1 MAKKFSN
8 IIFYLTLIIIAI
20 CVACIWMFSGFR
32 HEYGKFNM
40 ILVAFLAVTL
50 LQILIFTP
58 IKFTILSLDAAF
70 WPAHQAP
77 ETPNENANVDTFMDN
92 LRLRLRTLRSELM
105 ITERHRN
112 ERVNLKYRLITEELW
127 LTGKLF
133 LVYFFMALAFFD
145 ELLYFNTETTEI
157 LFQYNRGDAFGLF
170 HVADVPDI
178 YFFVVTS
185 LVLAFT
191 DGKNTSGGAP
201 WIHAEGTRLLGVVRL
216 RQLRTES
223 NRLGLSL
230 PVFTERDFGESWT
243 LPYERV
249 PYTDKYWPI
258 YTPWLP
264 SVSVARDNLL
274 MGINHV
280 GHMFN
285 YPESKGYKVLL
296 SDTRYKS
303 LQIIDYL
310 MNKNWLDANTT
321 ALFMDFSLYNA
332 DANTFTVCT
341 LWVEKF
347 PYQYPD
353 GHMKVES
360 HTFVEQLREF
370 TKFGML
376 MVFVFVVTWLQ
387 FTKAFFVKVWYD
399 PRQLKTLWVLVD
411 AMIVALSVI
420 VGMIMAVRDNMVQK
434 MIKRVEIAVVV
445 DFLDFREP
453 AQLSYL
459 EDVVTGLTVALVTM
473 RLWKVMQ
480 FSATF
485 QLFTKTIAMAWDALL
500 CTFVITVIF
509 IIAIGIATV
518 TINGNYTSNFR
529 DFPKGIVTVTC
540 FAFGYTNLVYPPDIF
555 YGGEWLGIVLYTIMG
570 FVVKYMLINL
580 IVSMMRD
587 QMASVKADRDK
598 KVRQRITFWQFLR
611 VEYAFFIN
619 YIVKVFHCQR
629 GYQRKNR
636 TVAQNIQRELNS
648 IELKRRKTKISS
660 IYSETI
666 YVMPINKD
674 LEQMKYRERIERT
687 FTLAA
692 ILHTQMELMERLM
705 FGDEEGNLPSLDQ
718 DDEQITDT
726 DED

>member
-20 CVACIWMFSGFR
+20 CGACIWMFSGFR
-32 HEYGKFNM
+32 HEDGKFNM

-50 LQILIFTP
+50 LQIVILTP
-58 IKFTILSLDAAF
+58 IKFTIMSLDAAF
-70 WPAHQAP
+70 WPAQQAP
-77 ETPNENANVDTFMDN
+77 ETLDQDAKVDTFMDQ
-92 LRLRLRTLRSELM
+92 LRLHLRTLRSELM

-112 ERVNLKYRLITEELW
+112 ERVNLKYRLITQELW
-127 LTGKLF
+127 LNGKLF

-145 ELLYFNTETTEI
+145 ELLYYNTEATHI
-157 LFQYNRGDAFGLF
+157 LFQNNNGDALGLQS
-170 HVADVPDI
+170 VMNVPDI
-178 YFFVVTS
+178 YLFVVSS

-201 WIHAEGTRLLGVVRL
+201 WVHAEGTRLLGVVRL

-230 PVFTERDFGESWT
+230 PVFTEREFAESWT
-243 LPYERV
+243 VPYERV

-264 SVSVARDNLL
+264 TVSGIRDNLIL
-274 MGINHV
+274 GISHV
-280 GHMFN
+280 GHTFN
-285 YPESKGYKVLL
+285 YPESKGYTVLL

-303 LQIIDYL
+303 LKIIEYL
-310 MNKNWLDANTT
+310 MEKHWLDANTT

-353 GHMKVES
+353 GHMRVES

-370 TKFGML
+370 SKFGML
-376 MVFVFVVTWLQ
+376 MVFVFAVTWLE

-411 AMIVALSVI
+411 ALIVALSLM
-420 VGMIMAVRDNMVQK
+420 VGMVMAVRDNLVQN
-434 MIKRVEIAVVV
+434 MIKKVEIAVVV
-445 DFLDFREP
+445 DFLDFRLPE
-453 AQLSYL
+453 QLSYI
-459 EDVVTGLTVALVTM
+459 EDVVTGLTVALVTL

-485 QLFTKTIAMAWDALL
+485 QLFSKTISLAWDALL

-540 FAFGYTNLVYPPDIF
+540 FSFGYTNLVYPPDIF
-555 YGGEWLGIVLYTIMG
+555 YGGEWLGILLYVIMG

-587 QMASVKADRDK
+587 QMATVKADRDK
-598 KVRQRITFWQFLR
+598 KVMQRITFWQFLR
-611 VEYAFFIN
+611 VEYADVIN
-619 YIVKVFHCQR
+619 CILKVFHCQR

-636 TVAQNIQRELNS
+636 TVSQNIQRKLDD
-648 IELKRRKTKISS
+648 IDLMRRKTKIRP
-660 IYSETI
+660 IYAENV
-666 YVMPINKD
+666 YVKPVNKELD
-674 LEQMKYRERIERT
+674 QMKYRERIERT
-687 FTLAA
+687 FALAA
-692 ILHTQMELMERLM
+692 ILHTQMELIERLM
-705 FGDEEGNLPSLDQ
+705 FGDEDGNLPSLDQ
-718 DDEQITDT
+718 DEEQVPESRD
-726 DED
+726 

>member
-1 MAKKFSN
+1 MAKRFSN
-8 IIFYLTLIIIAI
+8 IIFYLTLIIIAL
-20 CVACIWMFSGFR
+20 CGACLWMFSGFR
-32 HEYGKFNM
+32 HEDGKFNM

-50 LQILIFTP
+50 LQILILTP
-58 IKFTILSLDAAF
+58 IKFTIMSLDAAF

-77 ETPNENANVDTFMDN
+77 ETADENAKVDTLMDE
-92 LRLRLRTLRSELM
+92 LRLHLRTLRSELM

-112 ERVNLKYRLITEELW
+112 EKVNLKYRLITQELW

-133 LVYFFMALAFFD
+133 LVYFLVALAFFD
-145 ELLYFNTETTEI
+145 ELLYFNTEATHI
-157 LFQYNRGDAFGLF
+157 LFQYSHGNTFGLLS
-170 HVADVPDI
+170 VSNVPDI
-178 YFFVVTS
+178 YLFVVTS
-185 LVLAFT
+185 LVMAFT

-230 PVFTERDFGESWT
+230 PEFTEREFAESWA

-264 SVSVARDNLL
+264 PGTRDNLIL
-274 MGINHV
+274 GINHV

-285 YPESKGYKVLL
+285 YPESKGYTVLL
-296 SDTRYKS
+296 SDTRHRS
-303 LQIIDYL
+303 LKIIEYL
-310 MNKNWLDANTT
+310 MKKNWLDANTT

-347 PYQYPD
+347 PYQYPK
-353 GHMKVES
+353 GHMRVES
-360 HTFVEQLREF
+360 HTFIEQLREF
-370 TKFGML
+370 SMFGML
-376 MVFVFVVTWLQ
+376 MVFIFAVTWVQ

-399 PRQLKTLWVLVD
+399 PRQLKTLWVMVD
-411 AMIVALSVI
+411 AMIVILSLV
-420 VGMIMAVRDNMVQK
+420 VGVVMAVRDNLVQR
-434 MIKRVEIAVVV
+434 MIKKVEIAVVV
-445 DFLDFREP
+445 DFLDFRQPE
-453 AQLSYL
+453 QLSYI

-485 QLFTKTIAMAWDALL
+485 QMFTKTISMAWQALL
-500 CTFVITVIF
+500 CTFVITGIF

-540 FAFGYTNLVYPPDIF
+540 FAFGYTNVIYPPDIF
-555 YGGEWLGIVLYTIMG
+555 YGGEWLGILLYTIMG

-598 KVRQRITFWQFLR
+598 KVMQRITFWQFLR
-611 VEYAFFIN
+611 VEYADSINFI
-619 YIVKVFHCQR
+619 VRLFHCQR

-636 TVAQNIQRELNS
+636 TVSQNIQRKLDY
-648 IELKRRKTKISS
+648 IELMRRKTKIRP
-660 IYSETI
+660 IYSEKI
-666 YVMPINKD
+666 YVKPVNKE
-674 LEQMKYRERIERT
+674 LAQMKYRERIERT
-687 FTLAA
+687 FALAA
-692 ILHTQMELMERLM
+692 ILHTQMELIERLM
-705 FGDEEGNLPSLDQ
+705 FGDEDGNLPSLDQ
-718 DDEQITDT
+718 D
-726 DED
+726 EDQVPETSKD